1 MSKATKPT
9 LVDIQPDLCSAIMMP
24 HFARLPLMIS
34 LKRAT
39 QLPLRSIVTSSIA
52 PSLDAAME
60 RPESIVLTE
69 SSLYHYSN
77 SHHKYKWTEAFQLFY
92 PSQGLYFSS
101 IDLFRTKQISSSDES
116 SAPIIEM
123 SLKSLEHT
131 LAADLSHLAST
142 IGIGAAH
149 TVLIARGPI
158 RSLVAQYFLES
169 LPLAGLVLVDPL
181 LLPNDGRVKNGPSQS
196 SAEVVEN
203 RWNSSLQDLIS
214 LLDGTTP
221 TMYKHY
227 SDEKTFADKNNHA
240 HPLLLNDVWRRM
252 HPNTESK
259 VATSFW
265 EELSILDSLSQSK
278 DSRPLLL
285 ERGTIPML
293 ICYSGSSENEY
304 EDYYR
309 ICAERTAAFHTC
321 GGSGDYFDQ
330 VAVLRI
336 PTEDNGGDDLD
347 ILMEQIYEW
356 YDVAVA

>member
-1 MSKATKPT
+1 MA
-9 LVDIQPDLCSAIMMP
+9 
-24 HFARLPLMIS
+24 HFARLPCIIS
-34 LKRAT
+34 LRRAT
-39 QLPLRSIVTSSIA
+39 QLPLRTIVTSSIA

-77 SHHKYKWTEAFQLFY
+77 SHHKNKWTEAFQSFY
-92 PSQGLYFSS
+92 PSQGLHFSS
-101 IDLFRTKQISSSDES
+101 IDLFRTKHIISSSYES
-116 SAPIIEM
+116 SAPIA
-123 SLKSLEHT
+123 SLKSLEHS
-131 LAADLSHLAST
+131 LAADLLHLAST

-149 TVLIARGPI
+149 TVLVARGPI
-158 RSLVAQYFLES
+158 QSLVAQYFLES
-169 LPLAGLVLVDPL
+169 RPFAGLVLVDPL
-181 LLPNDGRVKNGPSQS
+181 LLPNDGRVMNDTSQS
-196 SAEVVEN
+196 STTSAEVEN

-221 TMYKHY
+221 NMYKHH
-227 SDEKTFADKNNHA
+227 SDDKTFADKKNHA
-240 HPLLLNDVWRRM
+240 HPLLLDDKWRRM
-252 HPNTESK
+252 HSNTESK
-259 VATSFW
+259 VTTSFG
-265 EELSILDSLSQSK
+265 EELYLLDSLTQSNNN
-278 DSRPLLL
+278 SRPLLL

-330 VAVLRI
+330 VSVLRI
-336 PTEDNGGDDLD
+336 PTEDSGGDDLD
-347 ILMEQIYEW
+347 VLMEQIYEW

>member
-1 MSKATKPT
+1 
-9 LVDIQPDLCSAIMMP
+9 MMP
-24 HFARLPLMIS
+24 HFARLPCIIS
-34 LKRAT
+34 LRRAK
-39 QLPLRSIVTSSIA
+39 QLPLRTIVTSSIA

-77 SHHKYKWTEAFQLFY
+77 SHHKNKWTDAFQSFY
-92 PSQGLYFSS
+92 PSQGLHFSS
-101 IDLFRTKQISSSDES
+101 IDLFRTKHISSSTES
-116 SAPIIEM
+116 SAAIA
-123 SLKSLEHT
+123 SLKSLEST
-131 LAADLSHLAST
+131 VAADLSHLAST

-158 RSLVAQYFLES
+158 QSLVAQYFLES

-181 LLPNDGRVKNGPSQS
+181 LLPNDGRVMNDPSQS
-196 SAEVVEN
+196 STTSAEVEN

-221 TMYKHY
+221 NIYKHY
-227 SDEKTFADKNNHA
+227 SDDKTLADKKNHA
-240 HPLLLNDVWRRM
+240 HPLLLDDEWRRM

-259 VATSFW
+259 VTTSFG
-265 EELSILDSLSQSK
+265 EELSLLDSLSQSNN
-278 DSRPLLL
+278 SRPLLL

-293 ICYSGSSENEY
+293 ICYSGSNVGNEY

-309 ICAERTAAFHTC
+309 VCAERTAAFHTC
-321 GGSGDYFDQ
+321 GGSSDYFDQ
-330 VAVLRI
+330 VSVLRI
-336 PTEDNGGDDLD
+336 PTQDTGGNDLD
-347 ILMEQIYEW
+347 ILMKQIYEW

>member
-1 MSKATKPT
+1 M
-9 LVDIQPDLCSAIMMP
+9 MMP
-24 HFARLPLMIS
+24 HFARLPRIIS
-34 LKRAT
+34 SLRSAT
-39 QLPLRSIVTSSIA
+39 QLPLRTIVTSSIA

-60 RPESIVLTE
+60 RPESIVFTE

-77 SHHKYKWTEAFQLFY
+77 SHHKNKWTDAFQSFY
-92 PSQGLYFSS
+92 PSQGLHFSS
-101 IDLFRTKQISSSDES
+101 IDLFRTKHISSSDES
-116 SAPIIEM
+116 SAPIL

-131 LAADLSHLAST
+131 LAKDLSHLAST

-158 RSLVAQYFLES
+158 QSLVAQYFLES

-181 LLPNDGRVKNGPSQS
+181 LLPNDSRVMNDTSQS
-196 SAEVVEN
+196 STTSAKVEN
-203 RWNSSLQDLIS
+203 RWNSSLQVLIS

-221 TMYKHY
+221 NMY
-227 SDEKTFADKNNHA
+227 SDDKVLADKKNHA
-240 HPLLLNDVWRRM
+240 HPLLLNDEWRRM

-259 VATSFW
+259 VSTSFGK
-265 EELSILDSLSQSK
+265 ELSLLDSLSQSNN
-278 DSRPLLL
+278 SRPLLL

-293 ICYSGSSENEY
+293 ICYSGSTGNEY

-309 ICAERTAAFHTC
+309 VCAERTAAFHTC
-321 GGSGDYFDQ
+321 GGSSDYFDQ
-330 VAVLRI
+330 VSVLRI
-336 PTEDNGGDDLD
+336 PTQDTGGDDLD